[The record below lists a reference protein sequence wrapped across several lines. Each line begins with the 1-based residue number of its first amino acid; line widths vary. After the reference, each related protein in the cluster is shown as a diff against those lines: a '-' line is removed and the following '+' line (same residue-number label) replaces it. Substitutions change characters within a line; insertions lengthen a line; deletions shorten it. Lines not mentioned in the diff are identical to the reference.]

1 MKALICDR
9 CKKSYI
15 GDNKRGERKYTLR
28 TIGTEV
34 VRKQMSRG
42 IPLDLCD
49 DCYESLMKWLE
60 MKSPYNFQVLR
71 SNPSR
76 STNYI

>member
-9 CKKSYI
+9 CKKAYV
-15 GDNKRGERKYTLR
+15 GDSKRGTRKYTLR

-42 IPLDLCD
+42 TPLDLCD

-60 MKSPYNFQVLR
+60 MDRQKGQKYHEQSKIQE
-71 SNPSR
+71 
-76 STNYI
+76 TNES